1 MKLYNNI
8 PDELK
13 SEMRWICWRYEED
26 KSRKKPTKVPYMAA
40 IGNDGTKYKAS
51 STKAKNWRSYTAA
64 VLHLENDFFDG
75 IGFVFT
81 GSQYS
86 GIDIDGCIG
95 EDGSLL
101 DVAKDVLELLP
112 ASYTEKSVSGHGLH
126 IIVKGKLPDGC
137 DGFKVDALGLEV
149 YSEKRYFTMS
159 GDVYGDTRSIA
170 DGTEGLAILY
180 KKYCPA
186 NKKKQSQDA
195 KNTSSVIVHSDS
207 SSCSLPEE
215 KIIEIISSDKG
226 SKDEERAAQLA
237 ALWRGDWSGYESQSQ
252 ADQSLCNALAFWT
265 VKDACMMDS
274 IFRKSGLM
282 RKKWDERHGA
292 ATYGQITIDAA
303 INSCSVCYGDN
314 IPASNKKQEKK
325 TPRLLPYDNEFT
337 DMGQAIVFTEFCDG
351 CMLYTDERGYFVYT
365 GSRWEASPAKAA
377 AMWQNFSSEQLK
389 YVKKFQAEADE
400 ELQKFMQAFTNEDGS
415 VASMDLKQR
424 DVLQKKKDAADALV
438 TLSKKYRSA
447 NKQDAVLKLSRA
459 KMNCD
464 TSIFDSDAFLLNTPA
479 GTVDLKTGQIHSH
492 SKEDYIT
499 LMTSVAPDAALD
511 GKLWDG
517 FLNTITC
524 GDIELKDF
532 LQQLAG
538 MAAVGKVFEEKL
550 IIACGNGSNGK
561 STFFNTLM
569 AVMGDYACTFSADV
583 LVQSYGDKS
592 EKLSML
598 DGKRLVVAGELGAGQ
613 RLDDATVK
621 RMCSTDKVVAKRLY
635 CSSYQFTPTHTA
647 VLYTN
652 NMPELERE
660 DFGIIRRLV
669 VIPFDANIQGDGQV
683 KNYASYLVEHEGG
696 AIMKWCIDGAV
707 KFIANNFSLN
717 IPAAVKSASRHY
729 IENAN
734 KVRLFL
740 ADANITG
747 EYAANTLF
755 NMYLQWCDEQ
765 GMFPET
771 QQKFGRM
778 VSDFCCKK
786 WRNKNGMMYQF
797 ENGES
802 YS

>member
-1 MKLYNNI
+1 MLLYNNI
-8 PDELK
+8 PAELRAEK
-13 SEMRWICWRYEED
+13 RWLCWQYEKREGKEKLD
-26 KSRKKPTKVPYMAA
+26 KVPYMAVL
-40 IGNDGTKYKAS
+40 NKSDGTKYRAS
-51 STKAKNWRSYTAA
+51 STKEKNWRSYDAA
-64 VLHLENDFFDG
+64 ALLVEQGFFDG
-75 IGFVFT
+75 VGFVFT
-81 GSQYS
+81 GSLYS
-86 GIDIDGCIG
+86 GIDIDDCIG
-95 EDGSLL
+95 DDGSLS
-101 DVAKDVLELLP
+101 DMARDVLEMLP
-112 ASYTEKSVSGHGLH
+112 KTYTEKSVSGNGLH

-137 DGFKVDALGLEV
+137 AGFKIDNIGLEV
-149 YSEKRYFTMS
+149 YSEGRYFTMS
-159 GDVYGDTRSIA
+159 GNVYGEKADYVA
-170 DGTEGLAILY
+170 DGTDSLASIY
-180 KKYCPA
+180 AKYCPA
-186 NKKKQSQDA
+186 DKKQRPQKKQEKKPQFDA
-195 KNTSSVIVHSDS
+195 AGGVAYDS
-207 SSCSLPEE
+207 AKEDA
-215 KIIEIISSDKG
+215 IIERIANGKG
-226 SKDEERAAQLA
+226 SKDKERAEVLA
-237 ALWRGDWSGYESQSQ
+237 KLWQGDWQGCGYESQSQ
-252 ADQSLCNALAFWT
+252 ADVSFCNTLAFIT
-265 VKDACMMDS
+265 KKNAAMMDS

-282 RKKWDERHGA
+282 RDKWLEKHGVN
-292 ATYGQITIDAA
+292 TYGEMTIEAA
-303 INSCSVCYGDN
+303 IQKS
-314 IPASNKKQEKK
+314 K
-325 TPRLLPYDNEFT
+325 RLLPYDSEFT
-337 DMGQAIVFTEFCDG
+337 DIGQAIVFAEYCDG
-351 CMLYTDERGYFVYT
+351 NVLYTDERGYFTYT
-365 GSRWEASPAKAA
+365 GARWESSPAKVAS
-377 AMWQNFSSEQLK
+377 MWQNFSNEQWK
-389 YVKKFQAEADE
+389 YVKDAQAKAGKKLDDYI
-400 ELQKFMQAFTNEDGS
+400 QSCTSEDGS
-415 VASMDLKQR
+415 VAGIDLKQR
-424 DVLQKKKDAADALV
+424 DALQKAKDSADALV
-438 TLSKKYRSA
+438 AAAKKYRSA
-447 NKQDAVLKLSRA
+447 NKQDAVLKICRA
-459 KMNCD
+459 KMFCEAGL
-464 TSIFDSDAFLLNTPA
+464 FDNDAFLLNTPA
-479 GTVDLKTGQIHSH
+479 GTVDLKTGQIYGH
-492 SKEDYIT
+492 SKDDYIT
-499 LMTSVAPDAALD
+499 LITSVAPDAEHE
-511 GKLWDG
+511 GKLWDD

-524 GDIELKDF
+524 GDMELKEF

-538 MAAVGKVFEEKL
+538 MAAIGKVYEEKL

-569 AVMGDYACTFSADV
+569 EVMGDYACTFSADV
-583 LVQSYGDKS
+583 LIQSYGDKS

-669 VIPFDANIQGDGQV
+669 VIPFDACIKGDGQV

>member
-112 ASYTEKSVSGHGLH
+112 ASYTEKSVSGRGLH

-149 YSEKRYFTMS
+149 YSEGRYFTMS

-186 NKKKQSQDA
+186 KKKKQSQEL
-195 KNTSSVIVHSDS
+195 KNTSSVIVHSDC

-215 KIIEIISSDKG
+215 KIIDCIANGHG
-226 SKDEERAAQLA
+226 SKDEERAAKLA

-282 RKKWDERHGA
+282 REKWDERHGA
-292 ATYGQITIDAA
+292 ATYGQMTIDAA

-314 IPASNKKQEKK
+314 IPASNKKQDKK

-365 GSRWEASPAKAA
+365 GSRWEAAPAKAA
-377 AMWQNFSSEQLK
+377 AMWQNFSSDQLK
-389 YVKKFQAEADE
+389 YVKKYQAEADE
-400 ELQKFMQAFTNEDGS
+400 ELQSFIQAFTNEDGS
-415 VASMDLKQR
+415 IAGMDLKQR
-424 DVLQKKKDAADALV
+424 DALQKKKDAADALV

-447 NKQDAVLKLSRA
+447 NKQDAVLKLCRA

-464 TSIFDSDAFLLNTPA
+464 ASIFDSDAFLLNTPA
-479 GTVDLKTGQIHSH
+479 GTVDLKTGQLYSH

-499 LMTSVAPDAALD
+499 LMTSVAPDAVQE

-524 GDIELKDF
+524 GDMELKEF

-717 IPAAVKSASRHY
+717 IPAAVKTASRHY

-734 KVRLFL
+734 KVKLFL
-740 ADANITG
+740 ADENIVGDFSANSLYNWYSSWCNGNGHRAETINKFCRMLVNAGCEKRKSNTG
-747 EYAANTLF
+747 MIYTIHND
-755 NMYLQWCDEQ
+755 N
-765 GMFPET
+765 
-771 QQKFGRM
+771 
-778 VSDFCCKK
+778 
-786 WRNKNGMMYQF
+786 
-797 ENGES
+797 